1 MNWFNLSF
9 IGWVIL
15 IIALAIAAY
24 MLHAPMVW
32 IGIGALA
39 LLGIGIITSAATPN
53 RGYEE
58 VAERLERKT
67 PAHAAGVLSIWAC
80 RSSNSFRG
88 HHPAQRLDGAS
99 AESLSFSAIE
109 RSGDHALCL

>member
-24 MLHAPMVW
+24 MLHAPLVW

-39 LLGIGIITSAATPN
+39 LMGIGIIVSVSKSKPQ
-53 RGYEE
+53 
-58 VAERLERKT
+58 
-67 PAHAAGVLSIWAC
+67 I
-80 RSSNSFRG
+80 
-88 HHPAQRLDGAS
+88 
-99 AESLSFSAIE
+99 
-109 RSGDHALCL
+109 